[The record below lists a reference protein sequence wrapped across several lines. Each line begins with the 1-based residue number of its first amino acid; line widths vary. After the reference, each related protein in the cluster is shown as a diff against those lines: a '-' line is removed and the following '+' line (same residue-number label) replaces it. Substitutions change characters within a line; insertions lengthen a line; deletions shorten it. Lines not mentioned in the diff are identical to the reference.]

1 MDARSQNWM
10 VIAFR
15 TKALLFRDGQQS
27 YLDFYKTPSLENDFR
42 AALFHDQGQKIQR
55 GSHDQ

>member
-1 MDARSQNWM
+1 M